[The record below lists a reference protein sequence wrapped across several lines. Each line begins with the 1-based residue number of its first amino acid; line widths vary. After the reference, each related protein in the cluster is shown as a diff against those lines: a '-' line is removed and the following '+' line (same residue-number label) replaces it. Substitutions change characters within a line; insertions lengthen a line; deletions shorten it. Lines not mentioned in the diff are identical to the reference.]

1 VSSRDSRRD
10 RNGAVLWWQCEI
22 STDVA
27 NTLSLDGMGG
37 VLGARRIGS
46 GFGNYCC
53 KRGAG
58 RIRSLM
64 RQPKCSDLHGLK
76 FTILRRSAERL
87 VTGLRATYY
96 AYRQI
101 RNE

>member
-1 VSSRDSRRD
+1 
-10 RNGAVLWWQCEI
+10 
-22 STDVA
+22 
-27 NTLSLDGMGG
+27 
-37 VLGARRIGS
+37 S

-58 RIRSLM
+58 LVRSLM

-101 RNE
+101 RNEELEIDCQSGTIEPCLNPWICKPRSWQLALGLYLRLLVLRI